1 MHHKVVCTA
10 GHIDHGKTSL
20 TKALTGTDTD
30 SLSEEKLRG
39 ITVDIGFAYYREDV
53 SLIDL
58 PGHERF
64 IRNMAAGAATVDF
77 AILIVAADDGP
88 MPQTR
93 EHLEIL
99 HLLGVPDGMIVIT
112 KTGLVE
118 DDWAD
123 LIAEETLDV
132 CRGTFLEG
140 KQVVRVD
147 SVSERGMEEF
157 KNVFDSALENIPFQK
172 VRPEFR
178 QPVDRSF
185 SIKGF
190 GTVITGTVIS
200 GDVSV
205 KESVQHLPS
214 GNIFKVRGIQ
224 IQGRD
229 CQTADTG
236 TRAALNLSG
245 AEKAD
250 IVRGDMMAQPGLL
263 EPCSRIDCKVEL
275 LPSAPPMKHRQR
287 LRFHIGTAE
296 IIGRILLLEDNTL
309 MPGDSMFAQLELE
322 KPVTALRGDR
332 FVFRIYSPQNTAGG
346 GVVLMNASEKHK
358 RRRKPLLDLLATMAG
373 GDTGEIIRGLTEST
387 GRTGITEG
395 ELNAKGGIAK
405 SEFKTVIASLINDK
419 KIITRKSGADN
430 WYITPQFFEDNQQ
443 SILEAAKQFHIE
455 NPAKPGLTL
464 AELKAALKM
473 DGDSPFVEAA
483 VQELVSSGRLRRDES
498 FYALTS
504 HEIKLNKKQQALA
517 DGIMERISRA
527 GLNAPKANPIAD
539 EMEAPVTEVLDM
551 MAILESM
558 GKLVRLD
565 RNSVI
570 TSEVYEQ
577 YCRKL
582 KVALGDKD
590 RFTLPQAVSAL
601 GASRR
606 SAVGL
611 LEYMDKAG
619 FTEQLGDERRV
630 KG

>member
-30 SLSEEKLRG
+30 RLSEEKERG
-39 ITVDIGFAYYREDV
+39 ITIDLGFAYYRDDV
-53 SLIDL
+53 TIIDL

-118 DDWAD
+118 DDWAE
-123 LIAEETLDV
+123 LVAEETLEI
-132 CRGTFLEG
+132 CKGTFLEG
-140 KQVVRVD
+140 KQVVKAD
-147 SVSERGMEEF
+147 SVSGRGMDEF
-157 KNVFDSALENIPFQK
+157 RRVFDSALDQIPPRK

-190 GTVITGTVIS
+190 GTVVTGTVIS
-200 GDVSV
+200 GEVSV
-205 KESVQHLPS
+205 KESVQHFPS
-214 GNIFKVRGIQ
+214 GNTFKIRGIQ

-229 CQTADTG
+229 NKTANTG

-245 AEKAD
+245 AEKAE
-250 IVRGDMMAQPGLL
+250 ISRGDMLAEPGLL
-263 EPCSRIDCKVEL
+263 EPSGRIDCKVEL
-275 LPSAPPMKHRQR
+275 LKSAPPLKHRQR

-309 MPGDSMFAQLELE
+309 LPGESMFAQLELE
-322 KPVTALRGDR
+322 KPVTVLRGDR
-332 FVFRIYSPQNTAGG
+332 FVFRVYSPQVTIGG
-346 GVVLMNASEKHK
+346 GIALMNAEEKHK

-373 GDTGEIIRGLTEST
+373 GDTAEIITGLAEAAGGS
-387 GRTGITEG
+387 GITGNEAIG
-395 ELNAKGGIAK
+395 KGGLVKGDFETAAGGLIAD
-405 SEFKTVIASLINDK
+405 NR
-419 KIITRKSGADN
+419 IITRKSGGDN
-430 WYITPQFFEDNQQ
+430 WYITPLYFTKVQQ
-443 SILEAAKQFHIE
+443 DILDTAGQFHADH
-455 NPAKPGLTL
+455 PAKPGITL
-464 AELKAALKM
+464 AELKSSLKTA
-473 DGDSPFVEAA
+473 GESPFIEAA
-483 VQELVSSGRLRRDES
+483 VQSLTADSRLKKRES
-498 FYALTS
+498 FYTLAS
-504 HEIKLNKKQQALA
+504 HEIKLNKNQQKLA
-517 DGIMERISRA
+517 DGIMERISVA
-527 GLNAPKANPIAD
+527 GLHAPKASPIAEEIGVTLD
-539 EMEAPVTEVLDM
+539 EILDM

-570 TSEVYEQ
+570 TSEVYGQ
-577 YCRKL
+577 HCQKL
-582 KVALGDKD
+582 KDALGDKD
-590 RFTLPQAVSAL
+590 KFTLPEAVSAL
-601 GASRR
+601 DTSRR

-611 LEYMDKAG
+611 LEYMDKVG
-619 FTEQLGDERRV
+619 FTEQLGDERKV
-630 KG
+630 KK

>member
-1 MHHKVVCTA
+1 MHHKVICTA

-39 ITVDIGFAYYREDV
+39 ITIDLGFAYYREDV

-93 EHLEIL
+93 EHLDIL

-112 KTGLVE
+112 KIDLVE

-123 LIAEETLDV
+123 LVAEETLDI

-140 KQVVRVD
+140 KPVVKAD
-147 SVSERGMEEF
+147 SVSGRGMDEF
-157 KNVFDSALENIPFQK
+157 KLAFHAALDNIPPRN
-172 VRPEFR
+172 VRPQFR

-185 SIKGF
+185 TIKGF

-200 GDVSV
+200 GQVSV

-214 GNIFKVRGIQ
+214 GDIFKVRGIQ

-229 CQTADTG
+229 CKTADTG

-250 IVRGDMMAQPGLL
+250 IVRGGIIAEPGLL

-275 LPSAPPMKHRQR
+275 LPSAQPMKHRQW

-332 FVFRIYSPQNTAGG
+332 FVFRIYSPQTTSGG
-346 GVVLMNASEKHK
+346 GVVLMNSSEKHK
-358 RRRKPLLDLLATMAG
+358 RRRKPLLDLLDTLAG
-373 GDTGEIIRGLTEST
+373 GNTENIIIGLSSAS
-387 GRTGITEG
+387 GAAGITEND
-395 ELNAKGGIAK
+395 LLVKGGLVR
-405 SEFKTVIASLINDK
+405 SELVDSVKLMTVARILITQKTGGVNWYTTPDYY
-419 KIITRKSGADN
+419 ADN
-430 WYITPQFFEDNQQ
+430 QKR
-443 SILEAAKQFHIE
+443 LEAAATDFHRKY
-455 NPAKPGLTL
+455 PAKPGITL
-464 AELKAALKM
+464 AELKSSLKM
-473 DGDSPFVEAA
+473 IGDSPFAEAA
-483 VQELVSSGRLRRDES
+483 VQDLVSTGILRRDES
-498 FYALTS
+498 FYALSS

-517 DGIMERISRA
+517 DGIMERISIA

-539 EMEAPVTEVLDM
+539 ELEVSVAEVLDM

-558 GKLVRLD
+558 GDLVRLD

-570 TSEVYEQ
+570 SSEVYEQ

-582 KVALGDKD
+582 KAALGDKD
-590 RFTLPQAVSAL
+590 KFTLPEAVSAL

-611 LEYMDKAG
+611 LEYMDKVG
-619 FTEQLGDERRV
+619 FTEQLGDERRI
-630 KG
+630 KK